1 MKNLY
6 HIILFIICCF
16 YIIIIGL
23 NIVSSKYNYIE
34 GLSND
39 LSSYDFL
46 TRIIPITLETPED
59 VSLFIDA
66 DNYEASYEKTNNE
79 EILNVYSD
87 KTDDDYLYIDWGNK
101 PNCYKIPC
109 EKGGRSCLFNDPNMP
124 QSEQEKILKK
134 YTWACPKPPKSGRP
148 NNKAGDLKKQSKNF
162 STSNVSDIRAF
173 LNKIKSLI

>member
-39 LSSYDFL
+39 LSNNLSSYDLSSYDLSSYDFL
-46 TRIIPITLETPED
+46 TRVIPITLETSED

-66 DNYEASYEKTNNE
+66 DNYEASYEKTNN
-79 EILNVYSD
+79 
-87 KTDDDYLYIDWGNK
+87 
-101 PNCYKIPC
+101 
-109 EKGGRSCLFNDPNMP
+109 
-124 QSEQEKILKK
+124 
-134 YTWACPKPPKSGRP
+134 
-148 NNKAGDLKKQSKNF
+148 
-162 STSNVSDIRAF
+162 
-173 LNKIKSLI
+173 